1 MQIPSGD
8 LAAPRPT
15 GGEGDLEQDEVAIAA
30 GITSETT

>member
-8 LAAPRPT
+8 LAAPRLT
-15 GGEGDLEQDEVAIAA
+15 GGEGDLEDEVANAA